1 MQGHDFQSGMLT
13 LRLIDPND
21 YVVLEDG
28 QPIGR
33 IRLAR
38 ERSPAKKER
47 LPHFLLG
54 PILCTA
60 RAGNTIP
67 PQVSGEKTEGE
78 TNQNRDRQIEHFG
91 PQNPFWNSVAI
102 HTPAWCVAGEWLR
115 RLIAAQARAGL
126 GIDPRQREGPPGI
139 AGGLTI
145 LRTIQGIGVG
155 GEWGGSVL
163 LSMEWSRSGQHNRGF
178 LASWPQWVCVQP
190 GWRAG

>member
-1 MQGHDFQSGMLT
+1 
-13 LRLIDPND
+13 
-21 YVVLEDG
+21 
-28 QPIGR
+28 
-33 IRLAR
+33 
-38 ERSPAKKER
+38 
-47 LPHFLLG
+47 LLG

-91 PQNPFWNSVAI
+91 PQNPFGIRSLFILQLGVLRANGCGALLPRKPARDLGSIPVSVK
-102 HTPAWCVAGEWLR
+102 G
-115 RLIAAQARAGL
+115 RLVLHHR
-126 GIDPRQREGPPGI
+126 P
-139 AGGLTI
+139 GGLTI
-145 LRTIQGIGVG
+145 LYTIQGIGVG